1 MERKNF
7 AQVLKDAKIDYK
19 REYRRLYEMFYESEI
34 NQEKNVLRDACAA
47 NFWNMPIRETCL
59 SLDDFDDYYEIKF
72 EKEPEDFDLNYLLN
86 FCEYTYNLVMYTTFS
101 TWGYGF
107 QTPRDAFMIQ
117 LNRVADLIGYMF
129 SASENG
135 VSILVPKDQTA
146 IAVAETLDRNLSYRV
161 IEYNHN
167 SMRGNLDK
175 KRNILIVLADKLE
188 ANRKKLKQIN
198 SKMEDHLYFLL
209 NNLNIRHNNTEQ
221 GSKEYRKYVADMDKE
236 TLEKWYDET
245 YQMCLLAFLELDN
258 LERKEKVEQLKQALN

>member
-1 MERKNF
+1 
-7 AQVLKDAKIDYK
+7 
-19 REYRRLYEMFYESEI
+19 MFYESEI

-47 NFWNMPIRETCL
+47 NFWNMPIRGTCL

-72 EKEPEDFDLNYLLN
+72 EKEPENFDLNYLLN

-135 VSILVPKDQTA
+135 VSILVP
-146 IAVAETLDRNLSYRV
+146 N
-161 IEYNHN
+161 NHN
-167 SMRGNLDK
+167 SMKGNLDK

-258 LERKEKVEQLKQALN
+258 LERKEKVEQLKQALS